1 MNTLAEFGTGELLW
15 SMLWFTLFFIWIW
28 ILISC
33 VMDIFRDHE
42 LGGWGKFGWLFFIIV
57 LPYLGV
63 FVYLIARGQGMAA
76 RNVKQAQANADAQRA
91 YIQSVAGPAAGS
103 STAEELAKLADLK
116 EKGVI
121 SDEEFAS
128 LKAKALGGA

>member
-28 ILISC
+28 ILITC
-33 VMDIFRDHE
+33 VMDLFRDHE
-42 LGGWGKFGWLFFIIV
+42 LGGFAKFLWLLFFIV

-63 FVYLIARGQGMAA
+63 FIYLIARGQGMASRQVA
-76 RNVKQAQANADAQRA
+76 AAQANAEAQRA
-91 YIQSVAGPAAGS
+91 YIQHVAGTSGGT
-103 STAEELAKLADLK
+103 STADELGRLAELK

-121 SDEEFAS
+121 SEEEFNA
-128 LKAKALGGA
+128 LKAKAIG

>member
-28 ILISC
+28 ILITC
-33 VMDIFRDHE
+33 VMDLFRDHE
-42 LGGWGKFGWLFFIIV
+42 MGGFAKFLWLLFFIV

-63 FVYLIARGQGMAA
+63 FIYLIARGQGMASRQMA
-76 RNVKQAQANADAQRA
+76 AAQANAEAQRA
-91 YIQSVAGPAAGS
+91 YIQQVAGTSGGA
-103 STAEELAKLADLK
+103 STSEELARLADLK

-121 SDEEFAS
+121 SEEEFNS
-128 LKAKALGGA
+128 LKAKAIG